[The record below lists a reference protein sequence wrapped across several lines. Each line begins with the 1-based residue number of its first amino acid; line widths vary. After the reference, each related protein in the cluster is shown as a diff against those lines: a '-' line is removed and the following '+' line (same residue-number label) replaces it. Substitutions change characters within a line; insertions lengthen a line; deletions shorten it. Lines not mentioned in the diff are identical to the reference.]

1 MLERT
6 LQARSSSECETGCSL
21 ELGRGAL
28 SGQGWHWLGRG
39 AESRP
44 GVMAATLCVSWPDCC
59 LSRHSPVPL
68 RLCSGG
74 DNRTCLTGS
83 WDKQTFS
90 ECTCTRNNPVYS
102 IQSLQMPVMLLLLCL
117 SPLPVSDYPVSV
129 CDLHIYF
136 TNHKEASLVRPHWL
150 LGHGA
155 L

>member
-1 MLERT
+1 MQLRARQGCIVWAGVA
-6 LQARSSSECETGCSL
+6 LAGQGCRVQARCDGSNS
-21 ELGRGAL
+21 
-28 SGQGWHWLGRG
+28 
-39 AESRP
+39 
-44 GVMAATLCVSWPDCC
+44 VCVSWPDCC